1 MKLNYIKSQ
10 SSVKPDLVDTTS
22 SKTTVYVRQNIVE
35 KEKAVENTNSEDNDA
50 TSTTV
55 FYEYDEAKL
64 TKEEYQEYLK
74 ELNGSD
80 TLQTIEDLKVNDDKI
95 NSSIVSIEENNLD
108 MSDTLNILLTEVIPN
123 ILDTLSISE

>member
-1 MKLNYIKSQ
+1 MKLKYVKSQ

-22 SKTTVYVRQNIVE
+22 SKVVMYLRQNIVE
-35 KEKAVENTNSEDNDA
+35 NIKTDEMSGEE
-50 TSTTV
+50 TV

-74 ELNGSD
+74 ELNGAD
-80 TLQTIEDLKVNDDKI
+80 TLQTIENLKANDDKI

-123 ILDTLSISE
+123 ILDTLSVSE

>member
-1 MKLNYIKSQ
+1 MKLNFIKSQ

-22 SKTTVYVRQNIVE
+22 SKTTVYIRQNIVE
-35 KEKAVENTNSEDNDA
+35 KEKAVENNNSEDNDT

-80 TLQTIEDLKVNDDKI
+80 TLQTIEDLKTNDDKI
-95 NSSIVSIEENNLD
+95 NSAIVSIEENNLD
-108 MSDTLNILLTEVIPN
+108 MSDTLNILLTEAIPD
-123 ILDTLSISE
+123 ILDTLSVSE

>member
-1 MKLNYIKSQ
+1 MKLNFIKSQ

-22 SKTTVYVRQNIVE
+22 SKTTVYIRQNIIE
-35 KEKAVENTNSEDNDA
+35 KEKVVENTNSEDNNA

-64 TKEEYQEYLK
+64 TKEGYQEYLK

-80 TLQTIEDLKVNDDKI
+80 TLQTIEDLKANDDKI
-95 NSSIVSIEENNLD
+95 NSAIVSIEENNLD